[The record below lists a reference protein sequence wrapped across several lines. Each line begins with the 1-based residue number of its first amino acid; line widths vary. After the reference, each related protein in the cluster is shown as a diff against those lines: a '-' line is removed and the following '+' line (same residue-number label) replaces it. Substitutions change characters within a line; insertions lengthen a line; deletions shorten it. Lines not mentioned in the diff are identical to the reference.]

1 MCHSLQPPSVPD
13 FVEMK
18 FDRPCYWIKNK
29 PGFQFDACSMS
40 PKGGGESDQSEG
52 DVSSKHLMENAFNPV
67 PFCLFSFYCDQ
78 FETPKFVL

>member
-1 MCHSLQPPSVPD
+1 
-13 FVEMK
+13 
-18 FDRPCYWIKNK
+18 
-29 PGFQFDACSMS
+29 MS

-78 FETPKFVL
+78 FETPKFVLWAKQKSHAGQHPVLVVVSLAKIYFYDSDFKTVEFR